1 MYVSILFL
9 LSPQSVILY
18 PYFLPQVEQPLTDES
33 IEQRHLQ
40 STLPEHQELEA
51 ATVRGNLFLEEKA
64 SQVSL
69 FFYFQSSPFAG

>member
-9 LSPQSVILY
+9 LSSQTVILY
-18 PYFLPQVEQPLTDES
+18 PYFFPQVEQPLTDES

-40 STLPEHQELEA
+40 STLSEHQEMEA

-64 SQVSL
+64 SQVYL
-69 FFYFQSSPFAG
+69 VFYFQSSPFAG